1 MATMREVAALAGVS
15 GKTVSRVVNGDR
27 YVSDAVRIRV
37 QNAIERLNYVPNMLA
52 QTFRQGRDT
61 AIGVA
66 VPSLADPFFAA
77 FVDAVTD
84 LVRGRQTAVLIAN
97 LGERPDDERP
107 AVESLLR
114 RQVAGLL
121 LVPVSDDHR
130 YVKPWLERTPVVFVD
145 RPPRRIVADSVVHDD
160 IAAADRAVSHLMGA
174 GHRRIAF
181 FGNAAAIYTTERRM
195 AGYRDALARH
205 GVTPDP
211 AIEIREVDKAPLV
224 ATLDRVLDG
233 PDPVTAIFCANANY
247 ATRLVPLL
255 HARGRSDIGFVSF
268 GDFVMA
274 DSLTPSVTVVDQKPS
289 LLGETAV
296 RRLFARIDEPNRR
309 LKRQLVLPV
318 ELHVRESSLAT
329 PARAVRSAG

>member
-27 YVSDAVRIRV
+27 YVSDAVRARV

-66 VPSLADPFFAA
+66 VPSLTDPFFST
-77 FVDAVTD
+77 FVDAVTE
-84 LVRGRQTAVLIAN
+84 LARGRQTAVLIAN
-97 LGERPDDERP
+97 LGERPEDEQP

-145 RPPRRIVADSVVHDD
+145 RPPRRLVADSVVHDD
-160 IAAADRAVSHLMGA
+160 ISGSERAVAHLLAA
-174 GHRRIAF
+174 GHRRVAF
-181 FGNAAAIYTTERRM
+181 FGNAAATYTTERRV
-195 AGYRDALARH
+195 AGYRQALERYNIAA
-205 GVTPDP
+205 DP
-211 AIEIREVDKAPLV
+211 AIEIREVDKTPL
-224 ATLDRVLDG
+224 AAGLDRVLG
-233 PDPVTAIFCANANY
+233 LADPATAIFCANANY

-255 HARGRSDIGFVSF
+255 HARGRQDIGFVSF

-274 DSLTPSVTVVDQKPS
+274 DSLSPTITVVDQDAA
-289 LLGETAV
+289 LLGETAAQ
-296 RRLFARIDEPNRR
+296 RLFDRIDQPNRR

-318 ELHVRESSLAT
+318 ELHVRESSLHPPVAV
-329 PARAVRSAG
+329 VRSAG